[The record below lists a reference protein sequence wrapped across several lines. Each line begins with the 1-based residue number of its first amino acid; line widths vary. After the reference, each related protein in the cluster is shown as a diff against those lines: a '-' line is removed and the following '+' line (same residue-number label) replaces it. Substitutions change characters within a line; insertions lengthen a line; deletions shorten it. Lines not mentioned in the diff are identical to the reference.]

1 MPSTATVRP
10 SRKRPKSR
18 FLRELGIV
26 GWDHLEPVIL
36 AALATESP
44 LLLIGPHGSAKTLVL
59 TRLAEA
65 LGLAQRHYNASLL
78 NFDDLIGFPVPEGGK
93 LVYLQTP
100 ATIWDAE
107 SVFFDEVSR
116 CRPDLQNKLFPIVHE
131 RRVQGV
137 SLERLRHRW
146 AAMNPPPK
154 ADGGDDEGFEY
165 AGAEPL
171 DVALADRF
179 AFVLNVPD
187 LKALSQSDQSS
198 LFAEAEEID
207 AKTIGATLAELLTA
221 VRANLPLVRNTL
233 QASIGEYVPLV
244 AQKLAQAKH
253 PISTRRAVQLAR
265 NIEALAAVFR
275 ARGDDAATEDAFYV
289 GLRHSTPDTAWGNP
303 IDPATLLSVHRAA
316 WEIARLENAALK
328 SIFRETD
335 AIRRI
340 ALALAADFMSPAE
353 RGQVVLDSYASLDR
367 PTRLASVAVLLPR
380 LSEDGELPATAVE
393 VVAADYAAIA
403 GAGGVTVTVR
413 RGGADWKRD
422 ILGQWLSSLDLK
434 TRRGKVLG
442 NVAAVLLRDEHEF
455 TAGQVEQAFDHAV
468 SVFHASAAEVP
479 PLRPGTR
486 RQKVAS

>member
-1 MPSTATVRP
+1 VSVNAKPAI
-10 SRKRPKSR
+10 
-18 FLRELGIV
+18 LRSLGIV

-59 TRLAEA
+59 TRLAES
-65 LGLAQRHYNASLL
+65 LGLVQRHYNASLL

-100 ATIWDAE
+100 ATIWEAE

-137 SLERLRHRW
+137 ALERLRHRW

-154 ADGGDDEGFEY
+154 TDGRDDDGFEY

-187 LKALSQSDQSS
+187 LKALNQRDQAS
-198 LFAEAEEID
+198 LFAEADEID
-207 AKTIGATLAELLTA
+207 TKTVGTTLAMLLAT
-221 VRANLPLVRNTL
+221 VRADLPVVRSAL

-244 AQKLAQAKH
+244 AQKLAQARH
-253 PISTRRAVQLAR
+253 PMSTRRAVQLAR

-275 ARGDDAATEDAFYV
+275 ARGDEAAPEDAFYV
-289 GLRHSTPDTAWGNP
+289 ALRHSTPDAAWGSP
-303 IDPATLLSVHRAA
+303 VDPATVLTVHRSA
-316 WEIARLENAALK
+316 WEIARLEHAALK
-328 SIFRETD
+328 EIFREAD
-335 AIRRI
+335 AVRRI

-353 RGQVVLDSYASLDR
+353 RGQVVMDSYASLDR
-367 PTRLASVAVLLPR
+367 PARLASVAVLLPQ
-380 LSEDGELPATAVE
+380 LSEDRGLPATAIE
-393 VVAADYAAIA
+393 AIAADYAAIA
-403 GAGGVTVTVR
+403 SSGAVTVTVR
-413 RGGADWKRD
+413 RGGADWKRG
-422 ILGQWLSSLDLK
+422 ILGQWLSSLDLR

-442 NVAAVLLRDEHEF
+442 NVAATLLSDEHEF
-455 TAGQVEQAFDHAV
+455 TADQIERAFDHAV
-468 SVFHASAAEVP
+468 AVFHASADDVP
-479 PLRPGTR
+479 SLRPGTR